1 MPAFPAGGWRL
12 VAGAGVIRDPA
23 ASRRSKADSR
33 WRTDVDDLDFNVR
46 VRDFVTGVTTA
57 MGLSLEA
64 TVEDT
69 PDGPRVNLTGEEGEV
84 LLRHK
89 AEGLHALQHVTS
101 AIFRDEL
108 PDNQR
113 VLVDCMSFRRD
124 KDVELRQMAIFL
136 GEKAQRSGL
145 EQKLGP
151 LNAYERRIVHMAV
164 AEQGLADT
172 ESIGDAAVKVVLIT
186 AKRERK

>member
-1 MPAFPAGGWRL
+1 MGTP
-12 VAGAGVIRDPA
+12 
-23 ASRRSKADSR
+23 
-33 WRTDVDDLDFNVR
+33 VDDLDINSR
-46 VRDFVTGVTTA
+46 LLDFVKSVTTA
-57 MGLSLEA
+57 MGLTLEA
-64 TVEDT
+64 AVEDT
-69 PDGPRVNLTGEEGEV
+69 PDGPRVELTGDQGEV

-89 AEGLHALQHVTS
+89 AEGLQALQHIASV
-101 AIFRDEL
+101 IFRDEL

-113 VLVDCMSFRRD
+113 LVVDCMGYRRG
-124 KDVELRQMAIFL
+124 KDAELRQMALFL
-136 GEKAQRSGL
+136 AEKAKRSGL

-172 ESIGDAAVKVVLIT
+172 ESIGDAAVKTVIIT

>member
-1 MPAFPAGGWRL
+1 
-12 VAGAGVIRDPA
+12 
-23 ASRRSKADSR
+23 
-33 WRTDVDDLDFNVR
+33 VDDLDINVR
-46 VRDFVTGVTTA
+46 LLDFVKSVTTA
-57 MGLSLEA
+57 MGLTLEA

-89 AEGLHALQHVTS
+89 AEGLNALQHITS

-108 PDNQR
+108 PDHQR
-113 VLVDCMSFRRD
+113 VVVDCMSFRRD
-124 KDVELRQMAIFL
+124 KDVELRQMALFL
-136 GEKAQRSGL
+136 AEKAKRTGL

>member
-1 MPAFPAGGWRL
+1 M
-12 VAGAGVIRDPA
+12 
-23 ASRRSKADSR
+23 
-33 WRTDVDDLDFNVR
+33 DDLDLNAR
-46 VRDFVTGVTTA
+46 LIDFVTGVTAA
-57 MGLSLEA
+57 MGVSLEA

-69 PDGPRVNLTGEEGEV
+69 PDGPRVNLSGDDGEL

-89 AEGLHALQHVTS
+89 AEGLQALQHITS
-101 AIFRDEL
+101 VIFRDEL

-113 VLVDCMSFRRD
+113 VVVDCMSFRRD
-124 KDVELRQMAIFL
+124 KDAELRQMALFL
-136 GEKAQRSGL
+136 GEKAKRTGL

-151 LNAYERRIVHMAV
+151 INAYERRIVHMAV

-172 ESIGDAAVKVVLIT
+172 ESIGDAAVKTVIIT

>member
-1 MPAFPAGGWRL
+1 M
-12 VAGAGVIRDPA
+12 
-23 ASRRSKADSR
+23 
-33 WRTDVDDLDFNVR
+33 DDLDFNVR
-46 VRDFVTGVTTA
+46 LLDFVKSVTTA
-57 MGLSLEA
+57 MGLTLEA
-64 TVEDT
+64 IVEDT

-89 AEGLHALQHVTS
+89 AEGLNALQHVTS

-108 PDNQR
+108 PDHQR
-113 VLVDCMSFRRD
+113 VVVDCMSFRRD
-124 KDVELRQMAIFL
+124 KDNELRQMAIFL
-136 GEKAQRSGL
+136 GEKAKRTGL

-164 AEQGLADT
+164 AEQGLAET

-186 AKRERK
+186 AKRERKQS

>member
-1 MPAFPAGGWRL
+1 M
-12 VAGAGVIRDPA
+12 
-23 ASRRSKADSR
+23 
-33 WRTDVDDLDFNVR
+33 DDLDLNAR
-46 VRDFVTGVTTA
+46 LLDFVKSVTTA

-64 TVEDT
+64 AVEDT
-69 PDGPRVNLTGEEGEV
+69 PDGPRVNLTGEEGEL

-89 AEGLHALQHVTS
+89 ADGLQALQHVTS
-101 AIFRDEL
+101 VIFRDEL
-108 PDNQR
+108 PDHQR
-113 VLVDCMSFRRD
+113 VLVDCMDFRRD
-124 KDVELRQMAIFL
+124 KDAELRQMALFL
-136 GEKAQRSGL
+136 GEKARRTGL

-172 ESIGDAAVKVVLIT
+172 ESIGDAAVKTVLIT

>member
-1 MPAFPAGGWRL
+1 
-12 VAGAGVIRDPA
+12 
-23 ASRRSKADSR
+23 
-33 WRTDVDDLDFNVR
+33 VDDLDFNVR
-46 VRDFVTGVTTA
+46 VLDFVKSVTSA
-57 MGLSLEA
+57 MGLALEA
-64 TVEDT
+64 AVEDT

-89 AEGLHALQHVTS
+89 AEGLHALQHITS

-113 VLVDCMSFRRD
+113 IVVDCMSFRRD
-124 KDVELRQMAIFL
+124 KDAELRQMALFL
-136 GEKAQRSGL
+136 GEKAKRTGL

-164 AEQGLADT
+164 AERGDAT
-172 ESIGDAAVKVVLIT
+172 SESIGDAFMKTVIIS
-186 AKRERK
+186 AK

>member
-1 MPAFPAGGWRL
+1 MPAFPAGGLRQAVCGWVTHDTATSRQSP
-12 VAGAGVIRDPA
+12 VA
-23 ASRRSKADSR
+23 SR
-33 WRTDVDDLDFNVR
+33 WRSDVDDLDFNVR
-46 VRDFVTGVTTA
+46 VRDFVKGVTAA

-89 AEGLHALQHVTS
+89 AEGLHALQHITS

-124 KDVELRQMAIFL
+124 KDVELRQMALFL
-136 GEKAQRSGL
+136 GEKAKRTGL

-164 AEQGLADT
+164 AEQGLAET

>member
-1 MPAFPAGGWRL
+1 M
-12 VAGAGVIRDPA
+12 
-23 ASRRSKADSR
+23 
-33 WRTDVDDLDFNVR
+33 DDLDFNVR
-46 VRDFVTGVTTA
+46 VRDFVKSVTTA

-89 AEGLHALQHVTS
+89 AEGLHALQHITS
-101 AIFRDEL
+101 VIFRDEL
-108 PDNQR
+108 PDHQR

-136 GEKAQRSGL
+136 GEKAKRTGL

-164 AEQGLADT
+164 AEQGLAET